1 MRGKNPAHY
10 ESSQPFIS
18 VPEVHD
24 SDGLQVACIPYTVI
38 HSLEYRRE
46 RIVFLTTKLILR
58 VSSTSLAQKGA
69 AFRKRYAA
77 KRCENTFG

>member
-1 MRGKNPAHY
+1 MRGKNPAHC
-10 ESSQPFIS
+10 ESSPPLIS

-38 HSLEYRRE
+38 LSLEYRRE
-46 RIVFLTTKLILR
+46 RIVFLTTNLILR
-58 VSSTSLAQKGA
+58 VNTTSLGQKGA
-69 AFRKRYAA
+69 AFKKLYAT